1 MSTSVEIARAERIR
15 EKHEAEFLALAK
27 SIADGEKASAEQ
39 IEAVSTAAGK
49 KPSELEW
56 LVKRLAH
63 RRTLRQKAAQL
74 EPAEKRVEECQALIA
89 AANLEWHQAAEK
101 RDRIVAPLEK
111 EIAKLRVL
119 AAEARTIPSELMVN
133 CPCKWMQEK
142 RARLSREREEIGNE
156 ELRVR
161 DEIEKW
167 NVARDQGDAQEKEK
181 AISRIKRLE
190 ASLVEIQNRGAE
202 LERDEAENVADMIA
216 Y

>member
-1 MSTSVEIARAERIR
+1 MSAVDFARAEQIR
-15 EKHEAEFLALAK
+15 ADNEAEFLALAK
-27 SIADGEKASAEQ
+27 GIADGEKASAEQ

-74 EPAEKRVEECQALIA
+74 EPAEKRVEECQQLIA
-89 AANLEWHQAAEK
+89 AANHEWHQAAEK

-119 AAEARTIPSELMVN
+119 AAEARTIPTELMVN
-133 CPCKWMQEK
+133 CPCKWMQDK
-142 RARLSREREEIGNE
+142 RARLSRERVANGNE
-156 ELRVR
+156 GLRVR

-167 NVARDQGDAQEKEK
+167 NVARHQGDAQEKK
-181 AISRIKRLE
+181 QASARIGRLE
-190 ASLVEIQNRGAE
+190 AALVAIQRRGVE
-202 LERDEAENVADMIA
+202 LEQEEKENVADMIA